1 MHAPAALSMQMLQ
14 VWLHSMIFNVQ
25 CIATPSN
32 TLFLPLL
39 SLQEK
44 QREISVTHCSKKRY
58 LVLRPSWEKNPCVT
72 LFVVIRQRGVS
83 SEDLLGDELQAL
95 VFLTEVAERLSGLGH
110 CPELTVS
117 ALQIL

>member
-1 MHAPAALSMQMLQ
+1 MPVCIFDRSLPDRLSVRLAANFALRF
-14 VWLHSMIFNVQ
+14 V
-25 CIATPSN
+25 PEG
-32 TLFLPLL
+32 PGG
-39 SLQEK
+39 
-44 QREISVTHCSKKRY
+44 

-110 CPELTVS
+110 CPDLTVS